1 MSTVTLIG
9 AGGKMGCRITDN
21 LKTSDYSMLYV
32 EVSPA
37 GVENLKKR
45 GLAVSPRE
53 TSIRESDAVILAVPD
68 NVIDRVAA
76 DVVPLLKPGAML
88 VVLDAAAPYAGKLP
102 ARKDVTYIVT
112 HPCHPS
118 VFNIETDPEAQR
130 DYFGG
135 IRAKQSIVVALMQG
149 PESDYARGEALCS
162 KMFAPVE
169 RAHRVTVD
177 QMIILEPVLSETTAA
192 TCITVIREAMEES
205 IRRGVPRAAAR
216 DFILG
221 HLNIEMAIVF
231 EEIGSPFSDGAKKA
245 IEKAKGQIFRD
256 DWKKVFEPENVREC
270 VAMITQPPPPPK
282 PFDQAQ
288 GKPAPVLQA

>member
-1 MSTVTLIG
+1 MTTVALIG

-21 LKTSDYSMLYV
+21 LKQSEYSVRYV
-32 EVSPA
+32 EVGPA
-37 GVENLKKR
+37 GIENLRKR
-45 GLAVSPRE
+45 GLSVTPRE
-53 TSIRESDAVILAVPD
+53 QALAEADAVILAVPD
-68 NVIDRVAA
+68 NLIDRISAE
-76 DVVPLLKPGAML
+76 VVPVMRKGAML
-88 VVLDAAAPYAGKLP
+88 VVLDAAAPFAGKLP
-102 ARKDVTYIVT
+102 VRDDVTYIVT

-118 VFNIETDPEAQR
+118 VFNVETDPEAQR

-135 IRAKQSIVVALMQG
+135 VRAKQSIVCALMQG
-149 PESDYARGEALCS
+149 PESDYARGEALCRQ
-162 KMFAPVE
+162 MFAPVE

-231 EEIGSPFSDGAKKA
+231 EEVGSPFSDGAKKA
-245 IEKAKGQIFRD
+245 IELAKAQIFRP
-256 DWKKVFEPENVREC
+256 DWKKVFEPENVRE
-270 VAMITQPPPPPK
+270 VVEMITQPPLR
-282 PFDQAQ
+282 DAA
-288 GKPAPVLQA
+288 PALRP

>member
-21 LKTSDYSMLYV
+21 MKVSDYSMRYV
-32 EVSPA
+32 EVSPS
-37 GVENLKKR
+37 GIENLKKR

-53 TSIRESDAVILAVPD
+53 QSLRESDAVILAVPD

-76 DVVPLLKPGAML
+76 EVVPVMKPGAML

-102 ARKDVTYIVT
+102 SRKDVTYIVT

-118 VFNIETDPEAQR
+118 VFNVETDPEAQR

-149 PESDYARGEALCS
+149 PESDYAKGEALCS

-192 TCITVIREAMEES
+192 TCITIIREAMEES

-231 EEIGSPFSDGAKKA
+231 EEVGSPFSDGAKKA

-256 DWKKVFEPENVREC
+256 DWKKVFEPENVRET
-270 VAMITQPPPPPK
+270 VAMITQPPAPRE
-282 PFDQAQ
+282 
-288 GKPAPVLQA
+288 KPAPVLQA

>member
-1 MSTVTLIG
+1 
-9 AGGKMGCRITDN
+9 
-21 LKTSDYSMLYV
+21 V
-32 EVSPA
+32 ELSPA
-37 GVENLKKR
+37 GVENLRRR
-45 GLAVSPRE
+45 GLAVTPRE
-53 TSIRESDAVILAVPD
+53 EALREADAVILAVPD
-68 NVIDRVAA
+68 NLIERISAEL
-76 DVVPLLKPGAML
+76 VPSMRSAAML

-102 ARKDVTYIVT
+102 SRSDVTYVVT

-118 VFNIETDPEAQR
+118 VFNVETDPEAQR

-135 IRAKQSIVVALMQG
+135 IKAKQSIVCALMQG
-149 PESDYARGEALCS
+149 PETDYAASEALCR

-245 IEKAKGQIFRD
+245 IEKAKGQIFRA
-256 DWKKVFEPENVREC
+256 DWKKVFDEESVRES
-270 VAMITQPPPPPK
+270 VELITRPP
-282 PFDQAQ
+282 QRE
-288 GKPAPVLQA
+288 PAPALRP

>member
-21 LKTSDYSMLYV
+21 MKVSDYSMRYV
-32 EVSPA
+32 EVSPS
-37 GVENLKKR
+37 GIENLQKR

-53 TSIRESDAVILAVPD
+53 PSLRESDAVILAVPD
-68 NVIDRVAA
+68 NLIERISAE
-76 DVVPLLKPGAML
+76 VVPAMKAGAML

-102 ARKDVTYIVT
+102 ERQDLTYIVT

-118 VFNIETDPEAQR
+118 VFNVETDPEAQR

-135 IRAKQSIVVALMQG
+135 VRAKQSIVVALMQG

-162 KMFAPVE
+162 RMFAPVE

-221 HLNIEMAIVF
+221 HLNIELAIVF
-231 EEIGSPFSDGAKKA
+231 EEVGSPFSDGAKKA
-245 IEKAKGQIFRD
+245 IEKAKSQIYRD
-256 DWKKVFEPENVREC
+256 DWKQVFEPENVREC
-270 VAMITQPPPPPK
+270 VAMITQPPAPRE
-282 PFDQAQ
+282 
-288 GKPAPVLQA
+288 KPAPALQA

>member
-1 MSTVTLIG
+1 MTSVALIG

-21 LKTSDYSMLYV
+21 LKQSAYLMRYV
-32 EVSPA
+32 EVGPA
-37 GVENLKKR
+37 GVENLRRR
-45 GLAVSPRE
+45 GLEVTPRE
-53 TSIRESDAVILAVPD
+53 EALRDADAVILAVPD
-68 NVIDRVAA
+68 NLIERISAEL
-76 DVVPLLKPGAML
+76 VPSMKSGAML
-88 VVLDAAAPYAGKLP
+88 VVLDAAAPFAGKLP
-102 ARKDVTYIVT
+102 QRADLTYIVT

-118 VFNIETDPEAQR
+118 VFNVETDPEAQR

-135 IRAKQSIVVALMQG
+135 IKAKQSIVCALMQG
-149 PESDYARGEALCS
+149 PEADYAAGEALCRQ
-162 KMFAPVE
+162 MFAPVE

-192 TCITVIREAMEES
+192 TCITIIREAMEES

-245 IEKAKGQIFRD
+245 IEKAKGQIFRS
-256 DWKKVFEPENVREC
+256 DWKKVFDEENVRES
-270 VAMITQPPPPPK
+270 VELITRSPQRAPALQP
-282 PFDQAQ
+282 
-288 GKPAPVLQA
+288 